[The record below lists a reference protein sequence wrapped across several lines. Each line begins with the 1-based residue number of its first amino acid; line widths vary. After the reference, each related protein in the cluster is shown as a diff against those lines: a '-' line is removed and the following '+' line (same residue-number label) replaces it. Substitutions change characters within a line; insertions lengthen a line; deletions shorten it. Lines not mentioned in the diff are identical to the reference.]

1 MPPGTKGRKSGKRSV
16 EGLKFPLAAAG
27 HKYYL
32 CGMSVNLPAYNKVI
46 AELAPHKARLVA
58 VSKVKPAS
66 DIQALYDAGQR
77 IFGENYVQELQ
88 EKQPILPADIEWH
101 FIGHLQSNKVKY
113 IAPFVSMIHAVD
125 SLRLLEE
132 INKQA
137 AKHNRIIR
145 CLLQV
150 HIAEEETKFGLDEAE
165 LTELLTQL
173 KDQSDKFKNIQIAG
187 FMGMATNTDN
197 MEQVRTEF
205 RHLKTLQQQLK
216 ATFALEGDQL
226 TELSIG
232 MSGDYTIALEEGS
245 TMVRIG
251 SMLFG
256 ARY

>member
-1 MPPGTKGRKSGKRSV
+1 
-16 EGLKFPLAAAG
+16 
-27 HKYYL
+27 
-32 CGMSVNLPAYNKVI
+32 MSVNLPAYNKVI
-46 AELAPHKARLVA
+46 AELAPYKASLVA

-88 EKQPILPADIEWH
+88 EKHPILPSDIEWH

-150 HIAEEETKFGLDEAE
+150 HIAEEETKFGLNDTE
-165 LTELLTQL
+165 LHALLTQW
-173 KDQSDKFKNIQIAG
+173 KEQADKFRHIRIAG

-197 MEQVRTEF
+197 MEQVRAEF
-205 RHLKTLQQQLK
+205 RHLKELQIQLK
-216 ATFALEGDQL
+216 KVFAPGDEQL
-226 TELSIG
+226 SELSIG

>member
-1 MPPGTKGRKSGKRSV
+1 
-16 EGLKFPLAAAG
+16 
-27 HKYYL
+27 
-32 CGMSVNLPAYNKVI
+32 MSVNLPAYNRI
-46 AELAPHKARLVA
+46 LAELAPHKARLVA
-58 VSKVKPAS
+58 VSKVKPAA
-66 DIQALYDAGQR
+66 DIQSLYDAGQR

-88 EKQPILPADIEWH
+88 EKHPILPSDIEWH

-150 HIAEEETKFGLDEAE
+150 HIAEEETKFGLDETE
-165 LTELLTQL
+165 LQELLTQW
-173 KDQSDKFKNIQIAG
+173 KEQPDKFRNVRIAG

-197 MEQVRTEF
+197 MEQVRAEF
-205 RHLKTLQQQLK
+205 RHLKNLQAQLK
-216 ATFALEGDQL
+216 ASFAPGDEQL
-226 TELSIG
+226 AELSIG

>member
-1 MPPGTKGRKSGKRSV
+1 MGHRAHGIFDTGSGTA
-16 EGLKFPLAAAG
+16 PLIYA
-27 HKYYL
+27 YL
-32 CGMSVNLPAYNKVI
+32 CAMSVNLPAYNKI
-46 AELAPHKARLVA
+46 MAELAPYKAQLVA
-58 VSKVKPAS
+58 VSKIKPAS

-77 IFGENYVQELQ
+77 IFGENYVQELV
-88 EKQPILPADIEWH
+88 EKQPILPSDIAWH

-137 AKHNRIIR
+137 AKHRRTIH

-150 HIAEEETKFGLDEAE
+150 HIAREETKFGLDPAE
-165 LTELLTQL
+165 LEQLLVQL
-173 KDQSDKFKNIQIAG
+173 TAQADRFANIRISG
-187 FMGMATNTDN
+187 LMGMASNTDN
-197 MEQVRTEF
+197 MDQVRAEF
-205 RHLKTLQQQLK
+205 KQLKTLQQQLK
-216 ATFALEGDQL
+216 ATYFPEGDDM
-226 TELSIG
+226 TALSIG